1 LSKGELQKK
10 IDSLIEENQEL
21 TEKSLS
27 NTKQLED
34 ELKNL
39 KKSITNE
46 SDIRSSQNVEKIK
59 KLEVEILNLTESL
72 KLANEDIQ
80 QRHIF

>member
-1 LSKGELQKK
+1 MSKGELQKK

-72 KLANEDIQ
+72 KSANEDIQ